1 MRSLSRSRSLVH
13 YGLCLGVASVSLLAL
28 ACGAAATAT
37 PAPTTNPTAAAPTA
51 GAGTPTAMPKP
62 TAGPVSTTVSPAKL
76 TMMIGNWGAERFD
89 YVYAGTGTS
98 NQYARLIHGFPIA
111 ANPNGSMT
119 PGIASDWKVSA
130 DGKTWTITVR
140 DGVKF
145 HDGSPLTAADIAWT
159 MNHEWSPD
167 SLAYNKGTTGQAA
180 ARNAEKIEQTG
191 PNQVSMTTKNVDSGV
206 PSGLLAEA
214 GPNWIGMILPKR
226 ANMNDD
232 AEVAAYERNPIG
244 AGPFK
249 LIKHTQAEVMSFERF
264 EDFYYQP
271 KNGLPEDRRTKFK
284 FLDLRLVPE
293 ESTRVSALRA
303 GDADIVPAS
312 LATKKQVEAGNGRL
326 IFGPEGVYMRVVLS
340 GCWEANYTKYPCKDK
355 KVRQALDL
363 ALNKNVIRDNLY
375 GGPEVFSTK
384 GWEFVT
390 PGALGYSPDLDSWPQ
405 DVARAK
411 QLMTEAG
418 YPNGQGFGKLIVNTW
433 VSASLPFMP
442 EAATLMAD
450 TWRRELGLD
459 VEVKVG
465 EEASLNAARRNG
477 ELNGQITVRDNEAR
491 MDGASIMRS
500 GYGTP
505 TQGDRQHHDQT
516 LFDEVT
522 KTLAVTDPALRGA
535 ALNATYKR
543 LRDESYE
550 LGIGYVNIPWG
561 VGPRVTAWQPFTFSF
576 YPSGLHTITLK

>member
-1 MRSLSRSRSLVH
+1 MRSISRLRSLLH
-13 YGLCLGVASVSLLAL
+13 YTFSAGVASLLLLAV
-28 ACGAAATAT
+28 ACGAATTAVPSATTAPAPGATAKPGVT
-37 PAPTTNPTAAAPTA
+37 TAPVAPTVNP
-51 GAGTPTAMPKP
+51 G
-62 TAGPVSTTVSPAKL
+62 KL
-76 TMMIGNWGAERFD
+76 TMMVGNWGAGRFD
-89 YVYAGTGTS
+89 YVYSGTGTS
-98 NQYARLIHGFPIA
+98 NQYARILHGFPIA
-111 ANPNGSMT
+111 ANPNGTMT
-119 PGIASDWKVSA
+119 PGIATDWSISA

-145 HDGSPLTAADIAWT
+145 HDGSPLTAADIAWS
-159 MNHEWSPD
+159 MNHEWGAE

-180 ARNAEKIEQTG
+180 ARNAAKIEQTG
-191 PNQVSMTTKNVDSGV
+191 PNKVSMTTKNVDSGV

-214 GPNWIGMILPKR
+214 GPNWLGLIIPKR
-226 ANMNDD
+226 ATLNDE
-232 AEVAAYERNPIG
+232 AEAAAYDRNPIA
-244 AGPFK
+244 AGPMK
-249 LIKHTQAEVMSFERF
+249 LVKYVQAEVMSFERF

-271 KNGLPEDRRTKFK
+271 KNGLPEDRRPNFK

-293 ESTRVSALRA
+293 EATRVAALRA

-312 LATKKQVEAGNGRL
+312 LATKKQVEAGGGRL
-326 IFGPEGVYMRVVLS
+326 VFGPEGVYMRVILS

-355 KVRQALDL
+355 KVRQALDY
-363 ALNKNVIRDNLY
+363 ALDKNILRDKLY

-390 PGALGYSPDLDSWPQ
+390 PGALGYSPDLDAWPQ
-405 DVARAK
+405 DVAKAK
-411 QLMTEAG
+411 RLMTEAG
-418 YPNGQGFGKLIVNTW
+418 YPNGQGFGKLTVNTW
-433 VSASLPFMP
+433 ISASLPFMP

-450 TWRRELGLD
+450 TWRRELGLE

-465 EEASLNAARRNG
+465 EEASLNASRRNG

-505 TQGDRQHHDQT
+505 DQGDRAHHDQS
-516 LFDEVT
+516 LFDEVS

-535 ALNATYKR
+535 ALNGTYKR

-561 VGPRVTAWQPFTFSF
+561 VGPRVTTWKPFTFSF
-576 YPSGLHTITLK
+576 FPSGLHTIVLK